1 MVYLRVQVRAWLCA
15 GVSANIGGIGMNFTA
30 HEGRTRCPGHLGRLS
45 SEDVGREKRFDAAVY
60 LGSIVL
66 AFAITIVPTALAQSY
81 PLIPLAY
88 STIYDEPSTLVTILT
103 CGEQLKALGY
113 TTLGSL
119 PGYPYIGGSANVT
132 DGDASSPNCGEC
144 ALINFAGAFATVL
157 LVDHAD
163 EGIVVSEE
171 VMQWLAPNGNVTD
184 YPYGTAELLEESDPS
199 HCGLSS

>member
-1 MVYLRVQVRAWLCA
+1 MKLPTIA
-15 GVSANIGGIGMNFTA
+15 
-30 HEGRTRCPGHLGRLS
+30 
-45 SEDVGREKRFDAAVY
+45 
-60 LGSIVL
+60 L
-66 AFAITIVPTALAQSY
+66 AFAITIIPTALAQSY

-88 STIYDEPSTLVTILT
+88 STIYDEPSALVTVLT
-103 CGEQLKALGY
+103 CGEQLKTLGY

-119 PGYPYIGGSANVT
+119 PGYPYIGGSVNVT

-171 VMQWLAPNGNVTD
+171 VMQWLAPNGNVSD

-199 HCGLSS
+199 HCGLST